1 MLKKEWTS
9 APANQLKMIAKL
21 IAGRDCLGVDDDALV
36 VSHSD
41 FARTLTPNGNDPGS
55 SGSDHAWGGNSI
67 VMGGPVKGG
76 KIYGHYGSLETATG
90 LDAGSSRGRWIPQ
103 TSVDQFGAVCSK
115 WFGVQDADLAAIFP
129 NLDRFPDPFT
139 DTSTN
144 LDFVD
149 FS

>member
-1 MLKKEWTS
+1 
-9 APANQLKMIAKL
+9 
-21 IAGRDCLGVDDDALV
+21 
-36 VSHSD
+36 
-41 FARTLTPNGNDPGS
+41 
-55 SGSDHAWGGNSI
+55 
-67 VMGGPVKGG
+67 
-76 KIYGHYGSLETATG
+76 
-90 LDAGSSRGRWIPQ
+90 
-103 TSVDQFGAVCSK
+103 VCSK